1 MKNFC
6 IITNNNKDKDYV
18 LSKKIEGFITEKGGT
33 CFISENSDLTDEK
46 YNYTNPDKMP
56 ENLECVITIGGDGT
70 LLQAAQDL
78 MSKDIVFLGI
88 NKGTLGF
95 LAEVSVEDIEDALYR
110 LLMDDLK
117 LNHE

>member
-1 MKNFC
+1 MLK
-6 IITNNNKDKDYV
+6 
-18 LSKKIEGFITEKGGT
+18 
-33 CFISENSDLTDEK
+33 
-46 YNYTNPDKMP
+46 
-56 ENLECVITIGGDGT
+56 NLECVITIGGDGT

-110 LLMDDLK
+110 LLKDDFKIESRMMLK
-117 LNHE
+117 GTIIRNDKEIYSASVLNDIVIHRGADIRILIFMFM

>member
-78 MSKDIVFLGI
+78 MSKRYCVFG
-88 NKGTLGF
+88 
-95 LAEVSVEDIEDALYR
+95 D
-110 LLMDDLK
+110 
-117 LNHE
+117 

>member
-1 MKNFC
+1 MLLFL
-6 IITNNNKDKDYV
+6 NNVGLNR
-18 LSKKIEGFITEKGGT
+18 
-33 CFISENSDLTDEK
+33 CRK
-46 YNYTNPDKMP
+46 YQVTLDPDKMP

-78 MSKDIVFLGI
+78 DVKLDVVFLGI

-95 LAEVSVEDIEDALYR
+95 LAEVCAGRYRRLQLYR
-110 LLMDDLK
+110 LLNGQILM